1 MSSILG
7 AFSRVDRSGTCVGVD
22 EVKAGID
29 NGRTGEE
36 LELPERPSFR
46 GSD

>member
-7 AFSRVDRSGTCVGVD
+7 AFSRMDRSGTCIGVN
-22 EVKAGID
+22 EVKVGID
-29 NGRTGEE
+29 NGRTGE
-36 LELPERPSFR
+36 LELPERSSFR